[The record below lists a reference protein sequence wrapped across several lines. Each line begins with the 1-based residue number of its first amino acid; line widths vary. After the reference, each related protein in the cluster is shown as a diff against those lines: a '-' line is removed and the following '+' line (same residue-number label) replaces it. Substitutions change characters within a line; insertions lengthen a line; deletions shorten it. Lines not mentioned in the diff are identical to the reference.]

1 MENKIIQKFQ
11 KKLEENSMEY
21 KSFPIKAKDLE
32 KYNSLYPKA
41 AKIILQDFERMSI
54 NKVEYQKKSLDAK
67 IKMDKLAQWQGFIV
81 CLVMI
86 FSAVFCSYFN
96 QPLVASTFIGV
107 SAIGLVKAI
116 LPIKNEEKNKNILLK
131 NK

>member
-1 MENKIIQKFQ
+1 MENKIIKKLQ
-11 KKLEENSMEY
+11 KKLQENPMEY

-41 AKIILQDFERMSI
+41 SKIILQDFERMSI

-67 IKMDKLAQWQGFIV
+67 IKIDKLAQWQGFVV
-81 CLVMI
+81 CLIMI
-86 FSAVFCSYFN
+86 FSAVICSYLN
-96 QPLVASTFIGV
+96 QPIVASTFIGV

-116 LPIKNEEKNKNILLK
+116 LPIKTEEKNK
-131 NK
+131 

>member
-1 MENKIIQKFQ
+1 MENKIIKKLQ
-11 KKLEENSMEY
+11 KKLQENPMEY

-67 IKMDKLAQWQGFIV
+67 IKIDKLAQWQGFVV
-81 CLVMI
+81 CLIMI
-86 FSAVFCSYFN
+86 FSAVICSYLN
-96 QPLVASTFIGV
+96 QPIVASTFIGV

-116 LPIKNEEKNKNILLK
+116 LPIKTEEKNK
-131 NK
+131 

>member
-1 MENKIIQKFQ
+1 MENKIIKKLQ
-11 KKLEENSMEY
+11 KKLQENPMEY

-67 IKMDKLAQWQGFIV
+67 IKIDKLAQWQGFIV
-81 CLVMI
+81 CLIMI
-86 FSAVFCSYFN
+86 FSAVICSYLN
-96 QPLVASTFIGV
+96 QPIVASTFIGV
-107 SAIGLVKAI
+107 SAIGLAKAI
-116 LPIKNEEKNKNILLK
+116 LPIKNEEKNKNNILK
-131 NK
+131 K

>member
-1 MENKIIQKFQ
+1 MENKIIQKIQ
-11 KKLEENSMEY
+11 KKLEEDSMEY

-41 AKIILQDFERMSI
+41 AKIILQDFERISI
-54 NKVEYQKKSLDAK
+54 NKVEYQKKSLEAK
-67 IKMDKLAQWQGFIV
+67 IKLDKLAQWQGFIV
-81 CLVMI
+81 CLIMI
-86 FSAVFCSYFN
+86 FSAVFCSFIN
-96 QPLVASTFIGV
+96 QTIVASTFIGV